1 LKQVD
6 ADALFREINE
16 VFKKYGVDRGVG
28 FVPDRLDISL
38 ERRGME
44 GFSLAYT
51 ERFTYLPQ
59 DVMEFSLENAV
70 QLLVRMGVP
79 QDRITRLGDGVR
91 VELSGDAGIIQFP
104 VLEMLIQ
111 DRNTPVD
118 LKPVCSSLER
128 SMRALSALFDFAWEY
143 GEETRERWSSSV
155 QRLSE
160 IIEQNPGLQE
170 EIEEIMRRHTG
181 GDAGEPRSP
190 GRSNEEI
197 I

>member
-16 VFKKYGVDRGVG
+16 VFKKYGVDRGIG
-28 FVPDRLDISL
+28 FVPDRLEISL
-38 ERRGME
+38 ARHGAN

-51 ERFTYLPQ
+51 ERFTYLPKE
-59 DVMEFSLENAV
+59 VMDLSLENAV

-79 QDRITRLGDGVR
+79 QERITRIGDGVR
-91 VELSGDAGIIQFP
+91 VELSGPAAIIQFP
-104 VLEMLIQ
+104 VLEMLLQ

-118 LKPVCSSLER
+118 LELVCSSLDR
-128 SMRALSALFDFAWEY
+128 SMRAMSAMFDFAWEY

-160 IIEQNPGLQE
+160 IIAKNPGLQE
-170 EIEEIMRRHTG
+170 EIEEIMKRHTG
-181 GDAGEPRSP
+181 GNTA
-190 GRSNEEI
+190 
-197 I
+197 

>member
-16 VFKKYGVDRGVG
+16 VFKKYGFDRGIG
-28 FVPDRLDISL
+28 FVPDRLEINLARHSAD
-38 ERRGME
+38 

-51 ERFTYLPQ
+51 ERFTYLPRE
-59 DVMEFSLENAV
+59 VMELSLENAV

-79 QDRITRLGDGVR
+79 QERITRMGDGVR

-111 DRNTPVD
+111 DRNAAADLRPVF
-118 LKPVCSSLER
+118 SSLDR
-128 SMRALSALFDFAWEY
+128 SMRALSAMFDFAWEY

-160 IIEQNPGLQE
+160 IIEKNPGLQG

-181 GDAGEPRSP
+181 GDAGEPRSQ
-190 GRSNEEI
+190 GRSSEEI